1 MEFNEESFIDGNL
14 LLINKPLKWTSFQV
28 VNKIRWLIKKQYG
41 IKKIKGRSRWHIRS
55 SCGGTI
61 NSLYR

>member
-41 IKKIKGRSRWHIRS
+41 IKK
-55 SCGGTI
+55 
-61 NSLYR
+61 